1 MSTVL
6 IVRVKK
12 RRVDWKCM
20 RDKLTDL
27 SNETQNLS
35 EPLTLL
41 VRAELEE
48 SPHGLIVVELL

>member
-12 RRVDWKCM
+12 RKVDWKCM
-20 RDKLTDL
+20 GDKLTDL

-35 EPLTLL
+35 EPLALL
-41 VRAELEE
+41 VRVELEE